1 MLCHFLPQLFDA
13 PEVGPLTPVRVLDFS
28 CPKLGLHIDGSQ
40 LALRRPY
47 PNKRYQVACRNVGRK
62 ACLGF
67 FAEVPDQCMLPE
79 FSTVTRW
86 GLGERILVHKVNH
99 LILDRE
105 LDAITWD
112 PVIWGGLHEWPSR
125 RPSMV
130 PAEWAPSKYR
140 PRMDVW
146 AFEERQGFSII
157 DRAEDHLLVERTET
171 LFLHTVERARV
182 IGFWKR
188 MPLLEHAFRVAG
200 AVEEGQ

>member
-1 MLCHFLPQLFDA
+1 MLCHFQPQLFDA

-47 PNKRYQVACRNVGRK
+47 PNKRHQVACRKVGQK
-62 ACLGF
+62 ACLGIF
-67 FAEVPDQCMLPE
+67 VEVPDQYMLPE

-112 PVIWGGLHEWPSR
+112 PLIWGGLNEWPSR

-146 AFEERQGFSII
+146 AFEDRQGFSII

-171 LFLHTVERARV
+171 LFLHTVERERV
-182 IGFWKR
+182 VGFWKR
-188 MPLLEHAFRVAG
+188 MPLLEHAFHVAG
-200 AVEEGQ
+200 TAQEGQ